1 MGVTYNQGKNM
12 KNIYKSFALLCMGLA
27 ATACIE
33 ENFGNTDKPYY
44 EVVPGEDIV
53 FSATAGITSGG
64 VKTRTEYG
72 NVYEDAAGKHVEV
85 KWLVND
91 KLEIASEQS
100 PIQKAVYNVTK
111 VASSTTGGKHNVST
125 LEKVGDAGLQW
136 SNASSYDFYAMY
148 PSAES
153 FEEGSVANKTVK
165 LDLETKSVTGY
176 IAQDQKPKVVT
187 EKKNGNTTEGYVA
200 EPDMRYAYMAARQLG
215 YDPTSDSPISLDFK
229 SLVTALQFDIT
240 AESINENADDGE
252 ITITSVILESVA
264 TEEGQ
269 QKKDLCGTFTSTIAD
284 PSSTSVSFS
293 GENGSSQVV
302 VTLGAGYTI
311 SEGQY
316 VNVTFFVLPQVY
328 SAKELKLTVYYLQGG
343 VQQNKTAT
351 ISQQIEARKKYS
363 FNDMKLPVVG
373 EDATG
378 SNWFSNLDG
387 DILVSQLSLP
397 VAGNVFATQAVS
409 NYNVADENCQQV
421 KSYTDLWNMGVR
433 GFEFVNQ
440 STGKSTGSLGDQ
452 KFVCAEK
459 VLNNTPTF
467 KEAFTYLTN
476 QLYETNETLVLICT
490 YQAADDGY
498 NPQNYVAN
506 LLTYLES
513 FVTKTSNYTPKFT
526 KDDFVQISKNT
537 TVADLQ
543 GNISIIIRPGDDD
556 RYESANST
564 SKINLGD
571 WAGNL
576 TLIEDWGTAFD
587 VWDRRYTI
595 GGKTPAREATFDDLY
610 VPTNKN
616 SETGRPQVE
625 SWLYGVSTSNSQYS
639 LKSGSHDFN
648 SNLVEIDNAPILRSA
663 GFDFKH
669 NTNPANAANKG
680 VAYVQEWTRV
690 VPALPNQTAPIDSPT
705 PINAN
710 TPTINKSAN
719 VRSQYAEIFGNPLP
733 ANEYLWVKWYESIS
747 EKKDAIKDLFE
758 RSVTRDTD
766 PNAADLYI
774 NVLSGYYV
782 DANINV
788 SCLPFKA
795 SITAS
800 NNSYFE
806 PSDQGKGGNYKGLAK
821 DLNKYTYELLNATP
835 GTAGALSQEGPWGL
849 VMMDHIGLAD
859 DGGYSQML
867 VNLIMMNNFKFPLDK
882 AEPCSECGKYP
893 CECEE
898 DNDADPEQGGD
909 AI

>member
-72 NVYEDAAGKHVEV
+72 NVYEDASGKHVEV

-111 VASSTTGGKHNVST
+111 VASSTTEGKHNVST
-125 LEKVGDAGLQW
+125 LEKAGDAGLQW
-136 SNASSYDFYAMY
+136 SDANSYDFYAMY

-153 FEEGSVANKTVK
+153 FEKGSVAHKTVK
-165 LDLETKSVTGY
+165 LDLESKSITGY
-176 IAQDQKPKVVT
+176 IAQDQKPVSVNT
-187 EKKNGNTTEGYVA
+187 KKDSNGNIEGYVA
-200 EPDMRYAYMAARQLG
+200 EPDMRYAHMAAHQLG
-215 YDPTSDSPISLDFK
+215 YDPNSDSPISLDFK

-240 AESINENADDGE
+240 AETIAGENVQGGE
-252 ITITSVILESVA
+252 ITVTSVILQAVA
-264 TEEGQ
+264 PEEGQ
-269 QKKDLCGTFTSTIAD
+269 KAKDLCGAFTSNIAD
-284 PSSTSVSFS
+284 PSSTSVSNDGES
-293 GENGSSQVV
+293 GYSQVV
-302 VTLGAGYTI
+302 ITLGAGYTI
-311 SEGQY
+311 SDGQY

-328 SAKELKLTVYYLQGG
+328 SEGELKLTVYYIQNG

-351 ISQQIEARKKYS
+351 ISQPLMARKKYS
-363 FNDMKLPVVG
+363 FNDMSLPVVG
-373 EDATG
+373 EEATP

-387 DILVSQLSLP
+387 NILVSQLSLA

-409 NYNVADENCQQV
+409 SYGVADKNCQQV

-440 STGKSTGSLGDQ
+440 STGNNTGSLGDQ
-452 KFVCAEK
+452 KFVCAENI
-459 VLNNTPTF
+459 LSNTPTF
-467 KEAFTYLTN
+467 GEAFTMLTN
-476 QLYETNETLVLICT
+476 RLHETNETLVLVCT
-490 YQAADDGY
+490 YQASNDGY
-498 NPQNYVAN
+498 KPYNYVAN

-513 FVTKTSNYTPKFT
+513 FVTTTSDYTPKFT
-526 KDDFVQISKNT
+526 KDDFVQITKNT

-543 GNISIIIRPGDDD
+543 GNIAIIIRPGDDD
-556 RYESANST
+556 RYESASST
-564 SKINLGD
+564 SKIDLGD

-595 GGKTPAREATFDDLY
+595 GGETPAREATFDDKY
-610 VPTNKN
+610 VPMNGN
-616 SETGRPQVE
+616 SPSGRPQVE
-625 SWLYGVSTSNSQYS
+625 SWLYGVSTSSSTYTLNS
-639 LKSGSHDFN
+639 GDNDFN
-648 SNLVEIDNAPILRSA
+648 SDYVTVDTAPVLRSG
-663 GFDFKH
+663 GFDYLH
-669 NTNPANAANKG
+669 VTNPANTNKG
-680 VAYVQEWTRV
+680 TAFIQEWTRV
-690 VPALPNQTAPIDSPT
+690 VPRLADQESI
-705 PINAN
+705 N
-710 TPTINKSAN
+710 TPVIYKYSGERSKSQGWLWEN
-719 VRSQYAEIFGNPLP
+719 TED
-733 ANEYLWVKWYESIS
+733 EYMWVKWYESIT
-747 EKKDAIKDLFE
+747 EKKDAIKALFE
-758 RSVTRDTD
+758 KSVTRDTD
-766 PNAADLYI
+766 PNAAELYI

-782 DANINV
+782 DENITE
-788 SCLPFKA
+788 SYLPFKA
-795 SITAS
+795 TFPADGGDHYFKPS
-800 NNSYFE
+800 N
-806 PSDQGKGGNYKGLAK
+806 QGKGGNYKQLAR

-835 GTAGALSQEGPWGL
+835 GTEGALSQEGPWGL

-898 DNDADPEQGGD
+898 DKDTDPGQGGD

>member
-1 MGVTYNQGKNM
+1 MGVTYKQGKIM

-165 LDLETKSVTGY
+165 LDLESKSVTGY

-240 AESINENADDGE
+240 AESINENVDDGE

-373 EDATG
+373 EEATP

-387 DILVSQLSLP
+387 NILVSQLSLA

-409 NYNVADENCQQV
+409 SYGVADKNCQQV
-421 KSYTDLWNMGVR
+421 KSYTDLWKMGVR

-440 STGKSTGSLGDQ
+440 STGKNTGSLGEQ
-452 KFVCAEK
+452 KFVCAEN
-459 VLNNTPTF
+459 VLSSTPTF
-467 KEAFTYLTN
+467 NDAFTMLTN
-476 QLYETNETLVLICT
+476 SLHKTNETLVLICT
-490 YQAADDGY
+490 YQAANDGY

-513 FVTKTSNYTPKFT
+513 FVTPTSDYTPKFT

-564 SKINLGD
+564 SKIDLGD

-595 GGKTPAREATFDDLY
+595 DGKTPAREATFDDLY
-610 VPTNKN
+610 VPKN
-616 SETGRPQVE
+616 GNSSSGRPQVE
-625 SWLYGVSTSNSQYS
+625 SWLYGVSTSSSTYT
-639 LKSGSHDFN
+639 LKDGDNDFN
-648 SNLVEIDNAPILRSA
+648 SDYVTKDTAPVLRSD
-663 GFDFKH
+663 GFDYLH
-669 NTNPANAANKG
+669 VTNPANTNKG
-680 VAYVQEWTRV
+680 TAFIQEWTRV
-690 VPALPNQTAPIDSPT
+690 VPRLADQESI
-705 PINAN
+705 N
-710 TPTINKSAN
+710 TPVINKYSGE
-719 VRSQYAEIFGNPLP
+719 RSKYEVIFGIERNGS
-733 ANEYLWVKWYESIS
+733 EYMWVKWYESIT
-747 EKKDAIKDLFE
+747 EKKDAIKALFE
-758 RSVTRDTD
+758 KSVTRDTD
-766 PNAADLYI
+766 PNAAELYI

-782 DANINV
+782 DEDIKE
-788 SCLPFKA
+788 SYLPFKA
-795 SITAS
+795 TFPADGGGHYFKPS
-800 NNSYFE
+800 N
-806 PSDQGKGGNYKGLAK
+806 QGKGGDYKQLAR

-835 GTAGALSQEGPWGL
+835 GTEGALSQEGPWGL

-893 CECEE
+893 CECKE
-898 DNDADPEQGGD
+898 DNDTDLDQGGD

>member
-240 AESINENADDGE
+240 AESINENAGDGE

-373 EDATG
+373 EVATG
-378 SNWFSNLDG
+378 SNWFSNLEG

-409 NYNVADENCQQV
+409 SYGVADKNCQQV

-440 STGKSTGSLGDQ
+440 SAGKNTESLGDQ
-452 KFVCAEK
+452 NFVCAEN
-459 VLNNTPTF
+459 VLSSTPTF
-467 KEAFTYLTN
+467 NQAFTMLTN
-476 QLYETNETLVLICT
+476 SLHETNETLVLICT
-490 YQAADDGY
+490 YQAANDGY

-513 FVTKTSNYTPKFT
+513 FVTKTSDYTPKFT

-564 SKINLGD
+564 SKIDLGD

-610 VPTNKN
+610 VPKNQN

-625 SWLYGVSTSNSQYS
+625 KWLYGVSTSSSTYT
-639 LKSGSHDFN
+639 LKDGDNDFN
-648 SNLVEIDNAPILRSA
+648 SNYVTEDTAPVLRSD
-663 GFDFKH
+663 GFDYLH
-669 NTNPANAANKG
+669 VTNPANTNKG
-680 VAYVQEWTRV
+680 TAFIQEWTRV
-690 VPALPNQTAPIDSPT
+690 VPRLADQESI
-705 PINAN
+705 N
-710 TPTINKSAN
+710 TPVINKYSGE
-719 VRSQYAEIFGNPLP
+719 RSKYKPLLIER
-733 ANEYLWVKWYESIS
+733 NGDEYMWVKWYESIT
-747 EKKDAIKDLFE
+747 EKKDAIKALFE
-758 RSVTRDTD
+758 KSVTRDTD

-782 DANINV
+782 DENIKE
-788 SCLPFKA
+788 SYLPFKA
-795 SITAS
+795 EFPADGGDHYFKPS
-800 NNSYFE
+800 N
-806 PSDQGKGGNYKGLAK
+806 QGKGGNYKQLAR

-835 GTAGALSQEGPWGL
+835 GTEGALSQEGPWGL